1 VHCAKAQP
9 VGAMCLQG
17 VFKGAQSNWEMD
29 SGGMVK
35 WRVMVKN
42 LGSMMMENGLEMVH
56 QMPSLPCTLSLVS
69 LCFHSRIDIKELF
82 LVPSLQ
88 GL

>member
-1 VHCAKAQP
+1 M
-9 VGAMCLQG
+9 GNG
-17 VFKGAQSNWEMD
+17 YWWDGEMESD
-29 SGGMVK
+29 GEE
-35 WRVMVKN
+35 

-56 QMPSLPCTLSLVS
+56 QTPSQPCTLSLVS

>member
-1 VHCAKAQP
+1 MHCAKAQP
-9 VGAMCLQG
+9 EGAMCLQG

-42 LGSMMMENGLEMVH
+42 LEA
-56 QMPSLPCTLSLVS
+56 
-69 LCFHSRIDIKELF
+69 
-82 LVPSLQ
+82 
-88 GL
+88 